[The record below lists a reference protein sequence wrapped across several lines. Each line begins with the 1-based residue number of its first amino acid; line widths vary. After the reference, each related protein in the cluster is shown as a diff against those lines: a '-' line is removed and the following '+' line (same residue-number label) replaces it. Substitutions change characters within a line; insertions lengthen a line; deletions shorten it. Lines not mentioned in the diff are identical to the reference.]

1 MKLLIVG
8 ANGLVGQAVLEA
20 ALAAPDVE
28 TVVTLTR
35 RPLTALPASA
45 NSSAAASATPRAS
58 VPSRLRSLVLPQYD
72 DDALATLD
80 LAGLDACVHCA
91 GVLPI
96 GLGEAEYRA
105 LTVDLSLRL
114 CQAFARANPAGR
126 FVYVSGA
133 GADAASWLMP
143 LRVKGQ
149 AEDALMRL
157 HPNSVMLRPGVVA
170 PAVGLRSPHAPR
182 HAAYVVGGPVL
193 RWAARLVPRMLI
205 TSQALGRA
213 ALSACRSDTP
223 AGVVEGLA
231 LNAQALP

>member
-8 ANGLVGQAVLEA
+8 ANGLVGQAVLDA
-20 ALAAPDVE
+20 ALAAPDVDAI
-28 TVVTLTR
+28 VTLTR
-35 RPLTALPASA
+35 RPPAA
-45 NSSAAASATPRAS
+45 TGTPVAAGA
-58 VPSRLRSLVLPQYD
+58 PSRSLVLPRYD

-91 GVLPI
+91 GVLPV
-96 GLGEAEYRA
+96 GMGEADYRA

-114 CQAFARANPAGR
+114 CRAFARANPAGR

-149 AEDALMRL
+149 AEDALMRQ

-170 PAVGLRSPHAPR
+170 PAAGLRSPHALR
-182 HAAYVVGGPVL
+182 HAAYVIGGPAL
-193 RWAARLVPRMLI
+193 RLAARLSPRLLI

-223 AGVVEGLA
+223 AGVLEGLA
-231 LNAQALP
+231 LQGPPAPRGAD